1 MNVQTHPVAQ
11 SPVTKAR
18 PNIFRFAPGELSQD
32 AVLGWLL
39 EWADHACAGVD
50 PALHRAGLRF
60 LNALLAQHGLDPLQA
75 PRVEVRAQ
83 ELRIDLTCRINNDL
97 LLLIED
103 KTDTS
108 EREKAMAD
116 CLSKVQ
122 AKCPERRVLPVLLK
136 TGDQSSY
143 DVSRKLGYQVYLRA
157 DLLEVLEAGR
167 DDGVNSDIFSDFLR
181 HLQRREDAVQ
191 SFRHVPLADWTVDA
205 WRGFYM
211 QLQKDVDGLSWDY
224 VANPSGGF
232 LAAWWH
238 RRAWGDH
245 TPYLQIEQ
253 GRLCFK
259 VEVETDVDRRVV
271 VDGWRASLNRAGD
284 ALGLPRLVKSQ
295 RFKAGTWMTVATW
308 DDWLVGGADGRLD
321 YAASLANLRL
331 AEARLQAALAEPVA

>member
-1 MNVQTHPVAQ
+1 MNVQTHPLAQ

-18 PNIFRFAPGELSQD
+18 PNLFRFAPSELSQD
-32 AVLGWLL
+32 AFLGWLL
-39 EWADHACAGVD
+39 EWADHTCAGVD

-60 LNALLAQHGLDPLQA
+60 LNSLLAEHGFGPLDD

-83 ELRIDLTCRINNDL
+83 EHRIDLTCRVNGDF

-108 EREKAMAD
+108 ERGKPMADYLSKAKAM
-116 CLSKVQ
+116 
-122 AKCPERRVLPVLLK
+122 CPELQVLPVLLK

-143 DVSRKLGYQVYLRA
+143 EVARKLGYRTYLRA
-157 DLLEVLEAGR
+157 DLLKVLEAGR
-167 DDGVNSDIFSDFLR
+167 EDGVVSDIFTDFLR
-181 HLQRREDAVQ
+181 HLRRREDAVQ
-191 SFRHVPLADWTVDA
+191 SFRHKPLADWTDDA

-211 QLQKDVDGLSWDY
+211 QLQLDVDGLSWDY

-253 GRLCFK
+253 GPLCFK
-259 VEVETDVDRRVV
+259 IEVEGAAEHRKI
-271 VDGWRASLNRAGD
+271 VDGWLASLNRAGD
-284 ALGLPRLVKSQ
+284 GLGLPRITNGR
-295 RFKAGTWMTVATW
+295 RFRAGTWMTVATW
-308 DDWLVGGADGRLD
+308 DDWMVSTGDGRLD
-321 YAASLANLRL
+321 YAATLANLQR
-331 AEARLQAALAEPVA
+331 AEARLEAAL